1 MLRIYLPSST
11 DLKLCSDVPIVN
23 FVNTWTFIT
32 VFTSRYL
39 KYELAGMKM
48 RGWKCKDE
56 SARMKVRGW
65 KCEDE
70 NAGMKMPGMKKPGD
84 EKQGMKVKRW
94 NVRGWSV
101 TQPYW
106 YILYYPTNF
115 TFLHGCICREKSR
128 LLYLL
133 SVIGSSA

>member
-1 MLRIYLPSST
+1 MSKVY
-11 DLKLCSDVPIVN
+11 DDN
-23 FVNTWTFIT
+23 Y
-32 VFTSRYL
+32 YL
-39 KYELAGMKM
+39 KIGTHIFHIFIHWIIQFSTLDTCPMSNVVEWSM
-48 RGWKCKDE
+48 DE